1 MTGLDRRYIRAV
13 HVQCMATGGWMMRQQ
28 SYYKAGAASVT
39 AWTVGLSAYGGMPKP
54 GSTYSH
60 SGNLHGTL
68 LAENG
73 PKVIIEA
80 VSAL

>member
-1 MTGLDRRYIRAV
+1 MDDETAVILQSLSRFSDSLDSR
-13 HVQCMATGGWMMRQQ
+13 
-28 SYYKAGAASVT
+28 
-39 AWTVGLSAYGGMPKP
+39 LSTYGGMPKP